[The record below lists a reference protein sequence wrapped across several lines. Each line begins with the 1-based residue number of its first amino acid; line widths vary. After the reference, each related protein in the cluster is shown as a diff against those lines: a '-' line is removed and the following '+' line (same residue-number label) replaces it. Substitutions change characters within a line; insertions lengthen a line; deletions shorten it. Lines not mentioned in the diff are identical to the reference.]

1 MSIRCFRLIV
11 IAFITCQW
19 SQILVSQTNEQI
31 QAMEEIRSMIE
42 AIECTREG
50 DKPQYDGIIVPEKW
64 FTRLDSDQLRIMYLM
79 KNQTD
84 KSGTDKGGHDIAY
97 IRRHDRTLSDVEDDG
112 GLQTYECPVI
122 IGYMLEKNV
131 SFADVPS
138 NYKMSEE
145 VYTIWKNMSAWVN
158 VDKELTHGTSKTS
171 TDKLRKAA
179 KKYNIKQV
187 AVAGGVS
194 ANNGL
199 RNAFKDHAQRFGWDI
214 FIPKF
219 SYTTDNAAMIAIT
232 GYFKYLDKD
241 FCPMEAPAYSRVTLS

>member
-1 MSIRCFRLIV
+1 
-11 IAFITCQW
+11 
-19 SQILVSQTNEQI
+19 
-31 QAMEEIRSMIE
+31 MEEIRSMIE

-158 VDKELTHGTSKTS
+158 VDKELTHGTSKTN

-179 KKYNIKQV
+179 HENENLLKFQIATYQPNVVIGGNTVNLFVENLGNGVYKIFDFYFNGAHKLEKSGRLYYYNEKVIMIDAYHPSYPYKNRIDYCTEIV
-187 AVAGGVS
+187 DAVERWMAE
-194 ANNGL
+194 
-199 RNAFKDHAQRFGWDI
+199 
-214 FIPKF
+214 
-219 SYTTDNAAMIAIT
+219 Y
-232 GYFKYLDKD
+232 GY
-241 FCPMEAPAYSRVTLS
+241 